1 LRRLVRI
8 HLFNNSTVLR
18 NNALTMSLPFIII
31 AIVTLFAAAAAMSL
45 RNLVHCAL
53 SLVVALAGLAAL
65 YLALDAQ
72 FVGFAQ
78 ILVYV
83 GAVAI
88 LIVFAV
94 LLTRGDAP
102 PNQVIL
108 SPGWGVGIV
117 VSAVV
122 FATLGWAALN
132 STVLPKEMPS
142 APTATVKNI
151 GDLLMTQYVLPL
163 EVIGLL
169 LTAALIGA
177 VIIAMKEQPKAKM
190 EDGGLKM
197 DKPVL
202 PSSIVDPPSSPG
214 GNI

>member
-1 LRRLVRI
+1 
-8 HLFNNSTVLR
+8 
-18 NNALTMSLPFIII
+18 M
-31 AIVTLFAAAAAMSL
+31 
-45 RNLVHCAL
+45 HCAL

-94 LLTRGDAP
+94 LLTRSDAT
-102 PNQVIL
+102 PNQSHAVARL
-108 SPGWGVGIV
+108 GPGIV

-132 STVLPKEMPS
+132 STGLPKETPP
-142 APTATVKNI
+142 APVATVKNI
-151 GDLLMTQYVLPL
+151 GDLLITQYVLPL

-169 LTAALIGA
+169 LTAAMIGA
-177 VIIAMKEQPKAKM
+177 VIIAMKEETFSNLVGAEVTRLILQ
-190 EDGGLKM
+190 
-197 DKPVL
+197 
-202 PSSIVDPPSSPG
+202 
-214 GNI
+214 